1 MKSENSLQL
10 EWSGMRKTF
19 HFTSIHYMA
28 VVNKMLPV
36 KPQLYLV
43 HNLHFKSLLL

>member
-1 MKSENSLQL
+1 MEARDEKRKLITIRV

-28 VVNKMLPV
+28 VVNKMLPCQWNHQTV
-36 KPQLYLV
+36 P
-43 HNLHFKSLLL
+43 SS